1 MQLFDITPSNK
12 DQYDKNF
19 LNSSNG
25 ICIVKVHSPGC
36 GHCTAMASAWKE
48 LENNSNQLG
57 GGISKLGSID
67 ISVLSDFNPKF
78 QSGGVPQILAL
89 DNQGNVIEEHQG
101 ERNLNGLQQF
111 IKGLTNQNGG
121 KRKRRTK
128 RKTKR
133 KKHKTLKKK
142 SKKSKKKRKTRKR

>member
-12 DQYDKNF
+12 DQYDKDF
-19 LNSSNG
+19 LNNNDG

-48 LENNSNQLG
+48 LENNSSQLG

-67 ISVLSDFNPKF
+67 ISTLSEFNPKF

-89 DNQGNVIEEHQG
+89 DNQGNVIKEHQG
-101 ERNLNGLQQF
+101 ERTLNGLQEF

-121 KRKRRTK
+121 KRKRKTK
-128 RKTKR
+128 KYKR
-133 KKHKTLKKK
+133 KKYKSLKKK
-142 SKKSKKKRKTRKR
+142 GKKSKKKKRTRKR

>member
-12 DQYDKNF
+12 HQYDQNF
-19 LNSSNG
+19 LNSNDG
-25 ICIVKVHSPGC
+25 ICVVKVHSPGC
-36 GHCTAMASAWKE
+36 GHCTAMASAWE
-48 LENNSNQLG
+48 QLENNSNQLG

-67 ISVLSDFNPKF
+67 ISTLSNFNPKF

-89 DNQGNVIEEHQG
+89 DNQGNVIQEHQG
-101 ERNLNGLQQF
+101 ERTFNGLQQF

-121 KRKRRTK
+121 KRHRTK

-133 KKHKTLKKK
+133 KKQKTRKKK
-142 SKKSKKKRKTRKR
+142 GKKSKKKKKTRKR

>member
-12 DQYDKNF
+12 DQYDKDF
-19 LNSSNG
+19 LNNNDG

-48 LENNSNQLG
+48 LESNSSQFG

-67 ISVLSDFNPKF
+67 ISTLSDFSPKF

-89 DNQGNVIEEHQG
+89 DNQGNVIQEHQG
-101 ERNLNGLQQF
+101 ERTLNGLQEF
-111 IKGLTNQNGG
+111 INGLTNQNGG
-121 KRKRRTK
+121 KRKRKTK
-128 RKTKR
+128 KNKR
-133 KKHKTLKKK
+133 KKYKSLKKK
-142 SKKSKKKRKTRKR
+142 GKKSKKKKRTRKR

>member
-19 LNSSNG
+19 LNSSDG
-25 ICIVKVHSPGC
+25 ICVVKVHSPGC
-36 GHCTAMASAWKE
+36 GHCTAMAPAWKA

-67 ISVLSDFNPKF
+67 ISTLSDFNPKF
-78 QSGGVPQILAL
+78 ESGGVPQILAL

-121 KRKRRTK
+121 KRHRTK

-142 SKKSKKKRKTRKR
+142 DKKLKKKRKTRKR